1 MLNRQQLAKLQKL
14 QNKCLSYILN
24 RNINNNDYQ
33 SLKLLRVK
41 EIITLH
47 NLKLSH
53 KIQHKDLPTKLLQC
67 CETDTNNK
75 SLKKTH
81 GYNTRNK
88 KELNPPTTKNK
99 WYKNSYLTKSINDF
113 HKFPL
118 EIKSVRNYG
127 MFVTSCKNHLLTS
140 IQ

>member
-14 QNKCLSYILN
+14 QNKCWIYILN
-24 RNINNNDYQ
+24 RNITSNDYQ

-41 EIITLH
+41 EIITLQ

-53 KIQHKDLPTKLLQC
+53 KIQHKDLPEKLLQC
-67 CETDTNNK
+67 CETDANNK
-75 SLKKTH
+75 SLKKKH

-88 KELNPPTTKNK
+88 KELNPPATKNK

-113 HKFPL
+113 HKLPL
-118 EIKSVRNYG
+118 EIKSVRNYST
-127 MFVTSCKNHLLTS
+127 FVTSCKNHLLTLA
-140 IQ
+140 Q